1 MPTPTRTNFNFAGWW
16 TAPAGGTQVLPTAT
30 AITRNIELFARW
42 TEIVRIVTLNPNGG
56 TINPNTINV
65 ASGQPIGTL
74 PPPNRAGHTFAGWWT
89 AAGNNAT
96 RVDASRI
103 ITANITLFAR
113 WNITITFNSNG
124 GIAVPNRT
132 LISGSTFG
140 ELPPTT
146 RGDFVFGGWWNSP
159 TGGTQIN
166 HNTVLNGNITLFAR
180 WHAVVSFNPNGGNVV
195 NPSTRTVLV
204 GTAIGNLPNT
214 SRSGHTFAGW
224 WTGQTGGTQVL
235 RDTIINS
242 GIALFARWNQNI
254 IVTFD
259 ANGGT
264 PATQQRTVQ
273 NGQSLGNLFP
283 ANPTRNGHTF
293 GGWFIQPSLITQML
307 ASTIITGNINLSAR
321 WRFTI
326 TFNGNGGQTPNPLI
340 LTSGITVGELPRP
353 TKDNHR
359 FLGWA
364 TSQSNTN
371 VLPDGLLIEGNA
383 TLWARWEQIQLQ
395 LLVTLQ
401 NLRDFGWR
409 ANLTDTYVQRL
420 NNALR
425 HYGVTNIR
433 SIRLFMATCAHESG
447 LGQWRIEN
455 LPLPSWTQY
464 SIHERGAGYIQLTWR
479 NTHLRFLQ
487 SVNDNFNGNNTA
499 EYIANNYVWEAAVW
513 FWAVGP
519 YGSNLRPSVRPNP
532 NNLNNF
538 AITHGDSLRIF
549 ILTQYA
555 VNGWGNVDNRQPPS
569 DEATLAILNG
579 AGIRIENNS
588 LNVDG
593 FGSFRLPIG
602 WADRYNNYNNALN
615 SFR

>member
-1 MPTPTRTNFNFAGWW
+1 
-16 TAPAGGTQVLPTAT
+16 
-30 AITRNIELFARW
+30 
-42 TEIVRIVTLNPNGG
+42 
-56 TINPNTINV
+56 V
-65 ASGQPIGTL
+65 ASGQPIGIL

-89 AAGNNAT
+89 ATGNNAI
-96 RVDASRI
+96 RVDESRI

-113 WNITITFNSNG
+113 WNITVTFNSNG

-132 LISGSTFG
+132 LISGSTLG

-180 WHAVVSFNPNGGNVV
+180 WHAIVSFNPNGCNVV

-273 NGQSLGNLFP
+273 NGQSLGNQFP

-307 ASTIITGNINLSAR
+307 ASTIITGNLNLSAR

-353 TKDNHR
+353 TRDNHR

-383 TLWARWEQIQLQ
+383 TLWARWEVVATPLRVAISSGHGLHVRGAVGIIDEVDEARRVTDEVARRLRALNVNVVVFHDNTSTNQTQNVNTIVSWHNSQIRD
-395 LLVTLQ
+395 VDISVHFNSFPDPNVGGTETLY
-401 NLRDFGWR
+401 R
-409 ANLTDTYVQRL
+409 AGNVAMRTLAQRL
-420 NNALR
+420 SS
-425 HYGVTNIR
+425 
-433 SIRLFMATCAHESG
+433 SISQASG
-447 LGQWRIEN
+447 LEIRRKKELG
-455 LPLPSWTQY
+455 
-464 SIHERGAGYIQLTWR
+464 GAYARDNVGFLNFTLINGINRAILLEICFVNNQRDVDLYR
-479 NTHLRFLQ
+479 N
-487 SVNDNFNGNNTA
+487 NFNAICNA
-499 EYIANNYVWEAAVW
+499 IATTIHREVS
-513 FWAVGP
+513 P
-519 YGSNLRPSVRPNP
+519 
-532 NNLNNF
+532 
-538 AITHGDSLRIF
+538 
-549 ILTQYA
+549 
-555 VNGWGNVDNRQPPS
+555 VN
-569 DEATLAILNG
+569 
-579 AGIRIENNS
+579 
-588 LNVDG
+588 
-593 FGSFRLPIG
+593 
-602 WADRYNNYNNALN
+602 
-615 SFR
+615 